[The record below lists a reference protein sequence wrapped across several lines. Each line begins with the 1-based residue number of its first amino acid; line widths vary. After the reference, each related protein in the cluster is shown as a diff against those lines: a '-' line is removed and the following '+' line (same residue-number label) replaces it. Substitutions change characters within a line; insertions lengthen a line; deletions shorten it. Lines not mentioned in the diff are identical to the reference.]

1 MDVQVPRVVC
11 RPPAQKAGINMLNV
25 ERVMFADGRGTNVCM
40 AVRGIIIKE
49 SQRSY
54 FCAYNNH
61 QEIHGTMGLAYS
73 CTTQMSHWR
82 CRDEILSFL
91 TRLE

>member
-1 MDVQVPRVVC
+1 MYVWR
-11 RPPAQKAGINMLNV
+11 
-25 ERVMFADGRGTNVCM
+25 
-40 AVRGIIIKE
+40 VRGIIIKE
-49 SQRSY
+49 SQPSY
-54 FCAYNNH
+54 FFVH
-61 QEIHGTMGLAYS
+61 TTIIKEIHGTMGLAYS